1 MDQRMTHS
9 TQSSNLADILERVL
23 DKGIVVAGDINISL
37 VGVEL
42 LSIKVRLLIA
52 SVDKAM
58 QIGINWWETDPSL
71 STKAQAMLAENHALE
86 ERITRLELALAA
98 RACYEHTS
106 TLKLAA
112 ACSRGRGA
120 RRGARDHPARSGR
133 H

>member
-98 RACYEHTS
+98 RA
-106 TLKLAA
+106 
-112 ACSRGRGA
+112 
-120 RRGARDHPARSGR
+120 
-133 H
+133 